1 MRADVDGAGNGVDRT
16 WSGPAAFSFW
26 VALVFFPAADL
37 VRGFRWTEAAG
48 LAAVTACYL
57 LGVRAAFGR
66 PAAARAALTALAGV
80 TLAGCAVYG
89 GTWFYLCPL
98 VSIACGL
105 VLGGRAVPVA
115 LAAVTLASMAVTLW
129 KGGGQ
134 DAVAAVAWGTGIAGV
149 VVHVTLQLHR
159 TRREL
164 ALAAVGEER
173 ERFSRDLHDLLG
185 HTLSLMVVKAEAVR
199 RLAPRDAAAAA
210 RQAADIETI
219 GRRALAEVRA
229 AVSGYRG
236 RGLAGELDAADAA
249 LRAAGVRAVVG
260 AGEVRLAP
268 HADALLGWAVREGV
282 TNVIRHAGAA
292 VCEIRVSEGRGEAVL
307 EIVDDGA
314 AGPGEWGNGLR
325 GLAERAAAAGA
336 AFEAGPAEGGGFR
349 LRMAVPV
356 LPPGDAPPGGAAGG
370 GAPFGGAADGS
381 AADGSAAGR
390 PGETA

>member
-1 MRADVDGAGNGVDRT
+1 MRAEADRMRDGADRVRT
-16 WSGPAAFSFW
+16 GANRMQNGPAVFSFW

-37 VRGFRWTEAAG
+37 ARGFRWTEAAG

-57 LGVRAAFGR
+57 LGVRAAFER
-66 PAAARAALTALAGV
+66 PAAARAALAALAGV
-80 TLAGCAVYG
+80 TLAGCAVWG

-98 VSIACGL
+98 VSIACGV
-105 VLGGRAVPVA
+105 VLRGRAVPVA
-115 LAAVTLASMAVTLW
+115 LATVTLVAMAVTLW

-164 ALAAVGEER
+164 ATAAVSEER

-199 RLAPRDAAAAA
+199 RLASRDAAAAA

-236 RGLAGELDAADAA
+236 RGLAGELDAAGAA
-249 LRAAGVRAVVG
+249 LREAGVRAVVD

-292 VCEIRVSEGRGEAVL
+292 VCEIRVREGREEAVL
-307 EIVDDGA
+307 EIVNDGA

-325 GLAERAAAAGA
+325 GLAERAAAGGA

-356 LPPGDAPPGGAAGG
+356 PRGDAPRGAAPGG
-370 GAPFGGAADGS
+370 D
-381 AADGSAAGR
+381 AAGR